1 MSKDDFLKQVAETAY
16 NVGFGAKKHFATL
29 DIVEKIPGFIG
40 FISLVV
46 GVFALYVDELSTK
59 DISAVLIITSI
70 IALYIN
76 SYNADKKT
84 YEDKGI
90 ILTQILNELK
100 TFYNQVKIQTYE
112 LTEQDFEK
120 LREIESR
127 YYENSISKQ
136 ILFSGWYAHYKFFWE
151 MQIDWINEQKNFRF
165 LRDMLPLSFIF
176 FLFIIVISFFVY
188 LFGGC
193 VLSLYIINGVVNE

>member
-1 MSKDDFLKQVAETAY
+1 MSKDDFLKQIAETSY

-40 FISLVV
+40 FISLIV

-59 DISAVLIITSI
+59 DISAVLITTSI

-84 YEDKGI
+84 YEDRGI

-100 TFYNQVKIQTYE
+100 TFYNQVKVQTYDV
-112 LTEQDFEK
+112 TEQDFEK

-151 MQIDWINEQKNFRF
+151 MQIDWINEQKNFKF
-165 LRDMLPLSFIF
+165 LRDKLPLSFTF

-193 VLSLYIINGVVNE
+193 VLSLDIINGVINE